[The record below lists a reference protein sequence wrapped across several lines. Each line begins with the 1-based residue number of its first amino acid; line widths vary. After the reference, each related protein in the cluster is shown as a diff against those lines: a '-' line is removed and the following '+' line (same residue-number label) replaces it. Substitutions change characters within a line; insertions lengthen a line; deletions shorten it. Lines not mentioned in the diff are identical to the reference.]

1 MIADSIKSKKFL
13 FDVFDVVTFFV
24 FSLGIVVF
32 VRFFLFTPFSVVG
45 QSMAPTFDQGDF
57 IIVEK
62 ISTQQNNYQRGD
74 VIVFLPPNK
83 NEAYIKRIIGLPGET
98 VKIIDGDVTICWV
111 DGECD
116 MLDEPYLTNGKT
128 HTRCSISEFYVQSWY
143 FVMGDNRDHS
153 TDSRCCFWYGC
164 YEWSSFTISNER
176 ILWKVWFRLF
186 PSPRANFMQP

>member
-1 MIADSIKSKKFL
+1 MVTDSIKSKKFL

-45 QSMAPTFDQGDF
+45 QSMAPTFDQWDF

-62 ISTQQNNYQRGD
+62 ISTQKNMYNRGD
-74 VIVFLPPNK
+74 VIVFFPPDK
-83 NEAYIKRIIGLPGET
+83 SEAYIKRIIGLPWET
-98 VKIIDGDVTICWV
+98 VKIIDGEVTIC
-111 DGECD
+111 DATGECNI
-116 MLDEPYLTNGKT
+116 LDEPYITNWTT
-128 HTRCSISEFYVQSWY
+128 HTRCSVSEFYVQSWY

-164 YEWSSFTISNER
+164 YEWSSFTINNER
-176 ILWKVWFRLF
+176 ILWRVWFRLF
-186 PSPRANFMQP
+186 PSPRADFTQP